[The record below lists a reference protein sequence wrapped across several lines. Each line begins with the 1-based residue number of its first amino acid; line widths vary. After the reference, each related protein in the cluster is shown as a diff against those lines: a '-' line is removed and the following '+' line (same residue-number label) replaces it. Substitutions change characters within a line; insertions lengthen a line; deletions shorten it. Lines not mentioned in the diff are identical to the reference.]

1 MRWLSMRRRLPVRR
15 RVRLAW
21 LRRLWLRRL
30 WVLLAVGPLP
40 HLLKR
45 TTFKFGGQKRVFVA
59 GLILDRAGHFVLF
72 LHFVFVRGFVAFA
85 VNGWAARLCAR
96 A

>member
-1 MRWLSMRRRLPVRR
+1 LPVRR

-45 TTFKFGGQKRVFVA
+45 TTFKFSGQKRVFVA
-59 GLILDRAGHFVLF
+59 GLILHRAGISFYFCILS
-72 LHFVFVRGFVAFA
+72 LFA
-85 VNGWAARLCAR
+85 VSSHLR
-96 A
+96 

>member
-45 TTFKFGGQKRVFVA
+45 TTFKFSGQKRVFVA
-59 GLILDRAGHFVLF
+59 GFILHRAGHSFYFCILSM
-72 LHFVFVRGFVAFA
+72 FA
-85 VNGWAARLCAR
+85 VSSHLR
-96 A
+96 

>member
-45 TTFKFGGQKRVFVA
+45 TTFKFSGQKRVFVA
-59 GLILDRAGHFVLF
+59 GLILHRAGDSFYFCILS
-72 LHFVFVRGFVAFA
+72 LFA
-85 VNGWAARLCAR
+85 VSSHLR
-96 A
+96 